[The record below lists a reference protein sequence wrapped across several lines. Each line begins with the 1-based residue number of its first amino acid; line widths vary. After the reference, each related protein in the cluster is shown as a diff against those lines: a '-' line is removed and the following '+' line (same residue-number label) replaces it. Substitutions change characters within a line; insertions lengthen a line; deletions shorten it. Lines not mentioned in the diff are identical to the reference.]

1 MDEGLTET
9 VTRNPASGVYAATP
23 DYVHAVEVR
32 NPQRILYTAGTMGL
46 DEQGEPGGSLDEQLD
61 LVWKNIRTILASADL
76 TVDNIVKVTSYL
88 RDASYV
94 EANQNARVAA
104 LKGRAV
110 PTTAVVVETL
120 SPGWLIELE
129 VIAVG

>member
-1 MDEGLTET
+1 
-9 VTRNPASGVYAATP
+9 
-23 DYVHAVEVR
+23 
-32 NPQRILYTAGTMGL
+32 
-46 DEQGEPGGSLDEQLD
+46 
-61 LVWKNIRTILASADL
+61 
-76 TVDNIVKVTSYL
+76 VDNIVKVTSYL

-110 PTTAVVVETL
+110 PTTAIVVETL